1 MEESYETFEED
12 LWPPKTD
19 PLQKPVRPTRR
30 PEMLSTR
37 KVPEAPPPQQLR
49 AEPKTFPR
57 EPSLPQTASLQK
69 ALPIQNQSPVEKP
82 WENVTLN
89 RCLLVAITILVL
101 TSGFQR
107 LNENFHGREDVED
120 EESGLRVRRSGS
132 LRHRGHMMEPQT
144 SLWDLVFMWLPDFN
158 DDDDDDDEN
167 EEEDEDGEVK
177 RGKSKRGEKSWS
189 SLRNKPPPA
198 KKLMKKKDGKLK
210 GRRDEKETTGRV
222 SEEGDDEDDQDV
234 PQRTVQSEKKK
245 EKKKTQKE

>member
-144 SLWDLVFMWLPDFN
+144 SLLDLVFMWLPDFN
-158 DDDDDDDEN
+158 DDDDDDEN